1 MPGDVPNGDVRAGQ
15 LAASHDGIGSQT
27 PREAPPQTWPWP
39 WPPALPSVVLLRGQQ
54 LSLKAVTQR
63 YASEAT
69 ASSQP
74 AGAPSNSVA
83 SCGDSHDTAALL
95 EVAPLGGG
103 GGCSGVTCR
112 QSGSSARRS
121 SPPGARGAHEES
133 SDSQLCRIALVL
145 HARQTHRRSCS
156 AETRRA
162 APHCVTHGDAKRRR
176 LCAWSSSAPSASAA
190 SSSPPQ
196 PARARSLATCSA

>member
-15 LAASHDGIGSQT
+15 LAASHDGMGSQT

-39 WPPALPSVVLLRGQQ
+39 WPWPPVLPSVALRGQQ

-63 YASEAT
+63 DASEAT

-83 SCGDSHDTAALL
+83 SCGGSHDTAAPLL
-95 EVAPLGGG
+95 LLAAPLGG

-156 AETRRA
+156 AETRLA
-162 APHCVTHGDAKRRR
+162 APH
-176 LCAWSSSAPSASAA
+176 
-190 SSSPPQ
+190 
-196 PARARSLATCSA
+196 